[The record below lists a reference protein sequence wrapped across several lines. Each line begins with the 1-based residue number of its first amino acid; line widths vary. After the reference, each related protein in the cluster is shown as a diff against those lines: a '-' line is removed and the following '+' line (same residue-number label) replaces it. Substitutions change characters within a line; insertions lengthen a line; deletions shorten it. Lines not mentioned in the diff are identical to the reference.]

1 MRVCAS
7 SGNEARRVRTKEG
20 ICEAIRLLGRLSVVA
35 IMSCAFS
42 LGVAQ
47 VAQAATAPVTA
58 ATSMPVPPSGNGN
71 SLLITGQ
78 QVTLVPSA
86 VPNAVDSAALL
97 ASWNMKLPALKAGLA
112 NGESLAA
119 ALAQAGLP
127 AIEGR
132 FVRSP
137 ATKGGIQ
144 PDGFSCQAF
153 TCGWQFGAMDSFE
166 IAWLVWAGAISG
178 PAAICLFFGAETAGI
193 ACTVAGAI
201 WGVVSAYTYPPSY
214 TGRCLYAGI
223 GLGTTAFWE
232 RC

>member
-1 MRVCAS
+1 MKRF
-7 SGNEARRVRTKEG
+7 G
-20 ICEAIRLLGRLSVVA
+20 LLGKLSVVT

-58 ATSMPVPPSGNGN
+58 ATSVPVPPSGNGN

-78 QVTLVPSA
+78 QVTVVPSA
-86 VPNAVDSAALL
+86 VPNAVDSAAML

-119 ALAQAGLP
+119 ALAEAGLP
-127 AIEGR
+127 AIGGR

-137 ATKGGIQ
+137 AMKLGIQ
-144 PDGFSCQAF
+144 PAGLSCQAF
-153 TCGWQFGAMDSFE
+153 TCGWQFGPMDSFE

-201 WGVVSAYTYPPSY
+201 WGVVSAYTYYPPSY

-223 GLGTTAFWE
+223 GLGSKAFWE